1 MPQFCD
7 TPTLIRAVPLVSPAR
22 GQETQPERESVEA
35 RVICLL
41 KRTPDEIRA
50 FEARKREA
58 AAAAAN
64 PLDAI
69 RQHPKFA
76 ELKARIQ
83 ENPEK
88 APQVVM
94 SMAGSAPDLVKAIME
109 NREEFR
115 AMMMESSKL

>member
-1 MPQFCD
+1 MKF
-7 TPTLIRAVPLVSPAR
+7 AR
-22 GQETQPERESVEA
+22 LRRESEKLQ
-35 RVICLL
+35 RL
-41 KRTPDEIRA
+41 RQT
-50 FEARKREA
+50 
-58 AAAAAN
+58 